1 MIWCRA
7 GSLLGSQ
14 KIDRTAGSGGLLQLQ
29 WFRSGGFFML
39 FLWSGRSFG
48 ECLGCYCPF
57 QVLVDAIGMKEFSN
71 PRHSWWR
78 VDEKGKFC
86 KCSFF
91 HPFLSLL
98 VKKFGEPGMHPWICW
113 ISIMSS
119 IQESHCPEPVSC
131 LHLRATGPI
140 FSMPASWRF
149 VGECDVMQVADHLRI
164 HQSTPITSSC
174 VIHGGFVVTF
184 GGLMESTWCSWFLIS
199 ELRILD
205 STRVSMWRWV
215 ATSQTPAF
223 HFKLWSQVLRW
234 GRQHLPISRS
244 PSRKK
249 TIHCMD
255 PCNVRK
261 FIYRLFEMYYCI
273 CLVQNWQILPP
284 LLESA
289 VSAQIRGACL

>member
-48 ECLGCYCPF
+48 ECLGCWCPF

-71 PRHSWWR
+71 PRLSWWR

-131 LHLRATGPI
+131 LHLSGQ
-140 FSMPASWRF
+140 
-149 VGECDVMQVADHLRI
+149 ELQVLSFPCRRL
-164 HQSTPITSSC
+164 
-174 VIHGGFVVTF
+174 
-184 GGLMESTWCSWFLIS
+184 GGLLGNVMWCKSQIIFESINLHQLPVVAWSMVVSLWL
-199 ELRILD
+199 LGGWWNQLD
-205 STRVSMWRWV
+205 VPDFSFQS
-215 ATSQTPAF
+215 
-223 HFKLWSQVLRW
+223 
-234 GRQHLPISRS
+234 
-244 PSRKK
+244 
-249 TIHCMD
+249 C
-255 PCNVRK
+255 
-261 FIYRLFEMYYCI
+261 
-273 CLVQNWQILPP
+273 
-284 LLESA
+284 ES
-289 VSAQIRGACL
+289 